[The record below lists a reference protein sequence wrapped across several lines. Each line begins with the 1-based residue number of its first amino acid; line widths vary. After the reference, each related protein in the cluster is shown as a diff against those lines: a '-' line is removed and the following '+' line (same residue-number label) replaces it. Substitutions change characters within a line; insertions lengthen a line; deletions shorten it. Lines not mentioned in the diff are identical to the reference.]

1 MTHHVFGDAPDEESC
16 QSSPGMGRNDNEIC
30 TMRPGGLH
38 DQYGRLTFQQLH
50 GDVRQAG
57 SGCRG
62 ACAFEYVLAETFVA
76 LDRREGI
83 DDLAI
88 DAAYEKLLVVYGD
101 DDEGG
106 IVRCGKPY
114 RSLQGIV

>member
-16 QSSPGMGRNDNEIC
+16 QSSPGVGRNDNEIC

-38 DQYGRLTFQQLH
+38 EQYGRLIFQRLH
-50 GDVRQAG
+50 GDVGQAG
-57 SGCRG
+57 SDCRG
-62 ACAFEYVLAETFVA
+62 ACAFEYSRPLRFVV

-88 DAAYEKLLVVYGD
+88 GAAYEKLPVVHGD
-101 DDEGG
+101 DDKGG
-106 IVRCGKPY
+106 IVRCGKRY
-114 RSLQGIV
+114 RSLQGTV